1 MKFFYIIF
9 IRLSLNLL
17 SSDLTN
23 LFNTY
28 IENSNISFTQSSI
41 NPYSNTIDKSEGRII
56 QNDNNKVIYI
66 DAPFRE
72 KYELTKDKIIITD
85 LELEQQSE
93 ILREDLSNNLI
104 MDIFING
111 ISKNNSYY
119 EIHSSEDK
127 IVISPILE
135 TGYSN
140 IEVKFKNKKIYYL
153 KYNDNLNIE
162 NLIFLKLDI

>member
-9 IRLSLNLL
+9 ISLSLNLL

-56 QNDNNKVIYI
+56 QNNNNKVIYI

-72 KYELTKDKIIITD
+72 KYELTNDKIIITD
-85 LELEQQSE
+85 IELDQQSE
-93 ILREDLSNNLI
+93 ILREDLPNSLI

-119 EIHSSEDK
+119 EILSSEDK
-127 IVISPILE
+127 IIISPILE
-135 TGYSN
+135 TGYSD

>member
-9 IRLSLNLL
+9 TSLSLNLL